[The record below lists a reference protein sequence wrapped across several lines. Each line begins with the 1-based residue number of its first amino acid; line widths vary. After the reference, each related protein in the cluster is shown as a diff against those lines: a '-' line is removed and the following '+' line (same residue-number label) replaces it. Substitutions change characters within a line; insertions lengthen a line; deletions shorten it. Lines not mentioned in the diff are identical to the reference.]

1 MYLQDKNKRGEHK
14 ITILK
19 QKVIDHYIVDFY
31 VPQYSLVIEIDGN
44 VHDERQEYD
53 RERTK
58 ILEWYGLQEIRF
70 TNNEVQ
76 NDFETVCS
84 KLETLFNKSCV
95 HPL

>member
-1 MYLQDKNKRGEHK
+1 MRKNLTLSERKMWKMYLQDKNKRGEHK
-14 ITILK
+14 IMILK

-58 ILEWYGLQEIRF
+58 ILE
-70 TNNEVQ
+70 
-76 NDFETVCS
+76 
-84 KLETLFNKSCV
+84 
-95 HPL
+95 